1 MGITLYNLLIAKFKA
16 YEHGYNSLTFLLDY
30 LASRKQRTKTDTSYS
45 SWTEAFQGIPLASIL
60 GRLVLNTFINDI
72 FVFARNQNFLIL
84 SMMIIFSRV

>member
-45 SWTEAFQGIPLASIL
+45 S
-60 GRLVLNTFINDI
+60 
-72 FVFARNQNFLIL
+72 
-84 SMMIIFSRV
+84 